1 MQRNKAKDNE
11 VQAIIRVARWSVVCV
26 IVMWASTFLLLLLP
40 EGNQGTYGDMF
51 GAVNA
56 LFSGL
61 AFAGLIITLILQRKE
76 LSLQRED
83 IFVERNEA
91 KFYKMLDIYSGM
103 TRGLE
108 VHGVKGKAAFAEL
121 VGEFSYT
128 YNLINQIFRTVL
140 CEQPYLLKANN
151 NLKNIILELKSDR
164 DKRDAFLTDLAY
176 NLFFYGSHYMVV
188 DFDHPE
194 RTALGEAIKDIAFKE
209 NRKGENNTFAD
220 YVKDGVYEVVDTYGV
235 KYVIGYN
242 EDGFE
247 VTIYKD
253 QVINQSENLEELC
266 DRYIGISNNKPMIIK
281 YEFDEYYDEYGDSY
295 TKEELLME
303 YDTIYGAIYTD
314 KGLIYVAKLNKNG
327 EFELI

>member
-1 MQRNKAKDNE
+1 MY
-11 VQAIIRVARWSVVCV
+11 IR
-26 IVMWASTFLLLLLP
+26 T
-40 EGNQGTYGDMF
+40 
-51 GAVNA
+51 
-56 LFSGL
+56 
-61 AFAGLIITLILQRKE
+61 
-76 LSLQRED
+76 
-83 IFVERNEA
+83 
-91 KFYKMLDIYSGM
+91 
-103 TRGLE
+103 
-108 VHGVKGKAAFAEL
+108 
-121 VGEFSYT
+121 
-128 YNLINQIFRTVL
+128 
-140 CEQPYLLKANN
+140 
-151 NLKNIILELKSDR
+151 
-164 DKRDAFLTDLAY
+164 
-176 NLFFYGSHYMVV
+176 
-188 DFDHPE
+188 
-194 RTALGEAIKDIAFKE
+194 
-209 NRKGENNTFAD
+209 
-220 YVKDGVYEVVDTYGV
+220 KDGVYEVVDTYGV